1 MTRDEELAIIS
12 KVNHIKY
19 LDWGH
24 TLIIIILLIL
34 LFRGC

>member
-1 MTRDEELAIIS
+1 MTRAEELALIS
-12 KVNHIKY
+12 KVNG
-19 LDWGH
+19 LVESRGH